1 MGDADP
7 EDTKSLDSSGS
18 AALAAEE
25 NHSSNSDMEHLEQEE
40 AEMLE
45 EEAGVEVG
53 GRKGE
58 EEEEVDELQTS
69 VLSVLGGER
78 DVDIQAPQTQELLV
92 SAEDPHIEAEIVEF
106 MQVVPPMALPP
117 LPVLTLDP
125 PSSTSTPIPSTTT
138 CEAEELYSTPQGL
151 HPPSILVPMNP
162 TVESAALDDVK
173 LSQISPKHSVLA
185 SQVTTQ
191 ERDHTK
197 PKPAK
202 GLSSTDLPILLC
214 GSAALVA
221 VVGVVAYG
229 AVAYCRK

>member
-25 NHSSNSDMEHLEQEE
+25 NHSSNSDMEHQ
-40 AEMLE
+40 
-45 EEAGVEVG
+45 
-53 GRKGE
+53 
-58 EEEEVDELQTS
+58 EEEVDELQTS

-92 SAEDPHIEAEIVEF
+92 SAEDPHIEAQSVEF

-138 CEAEELYSTPQGL
+138 CEAEELYSTPLGL